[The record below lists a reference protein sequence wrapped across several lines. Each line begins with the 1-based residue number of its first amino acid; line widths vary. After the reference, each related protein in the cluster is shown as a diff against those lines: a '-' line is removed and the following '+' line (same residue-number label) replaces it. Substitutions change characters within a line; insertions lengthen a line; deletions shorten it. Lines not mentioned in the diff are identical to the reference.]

1 MDHIQHIH
9 LGSIYDKRFGK
20 EESLPRTQLWQV
32 LCDHWFQRY
41 IAPKDTVLDLAA
53 GRCEFINQIRC
64 GRKIAVD
71 LNEDVRRFA
80 APDVETVIA
89 WSHDMQGVASESVDV
104 VFVSNFF
111 EHLPDKQ
118 AFLDTLTEIKRVL
131 RKGGRL
137 LILQPNIRFLH
148 GEYWDFIDH
157 YLPLTDRTL
166 VEALGLVGMRPV
178 EVKPRFLPYTTRSRL
193 PQAPWLVRL
202 YLMIPL
208 AHVLLG
214 KQAWVV
220 ARKVSS

>member
-9 LGSIYDKRFGK
+9 LGAIYDKRFGK

-41 IAPKDTVLDLAA
+41 ITPDDTVLDLAA
-53 GRCEFINQIRC
+53 GRCEFINQIHC

-71 LNEDVRRFA
+71 LNEDVKRFA
-80 APDVETVIA
+80 ARDVETVIA
-89 WSHDMQGVASESVDV
+89 WSHDMQGVTSESVDV

-157 YLPLTDRTL
+157 YLPLTDRSL
-166 VEALGLVGMRPV
+166 VEALGLVGMAPV

-193 PQAPWLVRL
+193 PQAAWLVRL
-202 YLMIPL
+202 YLMLPL

-220 ARKVSS
+220 ARKVTS